1 MNKQELQRQV
11 KELIISA
18 LDLEDMTPDDIETS
32 QPLFKEGLGLDSI
45 DALELGM
52 AIKRSSAWTSTR
64 ARTTQRYLPP
74 SKLYPTISQK
84 ICPIKT
90 ERIFNMA
97 TREEISESIKDILV
111 EEFDCERSELKDDVN
126 LFTQLDL
133 DSIDAVD
140 LVVRLQQKTN
150 KRVNPEDFKKI
161 RTFGEVVDVVEKL
174 LNEGK

>member
-1 MNKQELQRQV
+1 
-11 KELIISA
+11 
-18 LDLEDMTPDDIETS
+18 
-32 QPLFKEGLGLDSI
+32 
-45 DALELGM
+45 
-52 AIKRSSAWTSTR
+52 
-64 ARTTQRYLPP
+64 
-74 SKLYPTISQK
+74 
-84 ICPIKT
+84 
-90 ERIFNMA
+90 MA

-150 KRVNPEDFKKI
+150 RRVNPEDFKKI